1 MKKRVFTI
9 IAVVLVSAFA
19 FNTIARE
26 VVVDVK
32 TLPETAQNFIKQNF
46 ADKKLVSAI
55 KDSELLETEYKVYF
69 SDGTKINFT
78 SKGEWKEIE
87 GNRNCIANSA
97 IPVNIANYVTENYNG
112 ICIGKIEVDK
122 ELFNF
127 QYNVELLNGIEL
139 RFDKNGAFMGF
150 DD

>member
-46 ADKKLVSAI
+46 ADKKLLSAV
-55 KDSELLETEYKVYF
+55 KDSELLDTEYKVYF
-69 SDGTKINFT
+69 S
-78 SKGEWKEIE
+78 
-87 GNRNCIANSA
+87 GN
-97 IPVNIANYVTENYNG
+97 
-112 ICIGKIEVDK
+112 
-122 ELFNF
+122 
-127 QYNVELLNGIEL
+127 
-139 RFDKNGAFMGF
+139 
-150 DD
+150 

>member
-1 MKKRVFTI
+1 MKKLVFTF

-55 KDSELLETEYKVYF
+55 KDSELLETEYKTYF
-69 SDGTKINFT
+69 SDGTKIKFT